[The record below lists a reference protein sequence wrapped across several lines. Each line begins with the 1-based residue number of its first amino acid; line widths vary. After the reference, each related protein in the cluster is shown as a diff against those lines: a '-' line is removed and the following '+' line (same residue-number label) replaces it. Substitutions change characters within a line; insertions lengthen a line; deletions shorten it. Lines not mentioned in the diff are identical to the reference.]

1 MASGEWPVPAA
12 AVIQSPD
19 ATGRNQPE
27 GVNVGRQESQ
37 PFGLLRSMELRV
49 VQFSKLTPCA
59 LTHKLQA
66 KTPS

>member
-27 GVNVGRQESQ
+27 GVIAGRLAALQR
-37 PFGLLRSMELRV
+37 LLPITRAFANSR
-49 VQFSKLTPCA
+49 
-59 LTHKLQA
+59 
-66 KTPS
+66 